1 MEVRR
6 RWTDAG
12 QVCID
17 VREDSRLPLEYRL
30 YQNYPNPFNP
40 TTEIRYQTSDVGRVV
55 LNVYDILGRKV
66 TTLVDEIQSPG
77 LRSATFNATTL
88 PSGVY
93 FYRLTARSFVET
105 KRMMLLK

>member
-77 LRSATFNATTL
+77 LRSGTFNATTL